1 MTKVLVNQKIE
12 NSYKIQK
19 RCSSRIAEQ
28 LVS

>member
-1 MTKVLVNQKIE
+1 MTKVLVNQKTQ

-19 RCSSRIAEQ
+19 RSSSRIAEQ